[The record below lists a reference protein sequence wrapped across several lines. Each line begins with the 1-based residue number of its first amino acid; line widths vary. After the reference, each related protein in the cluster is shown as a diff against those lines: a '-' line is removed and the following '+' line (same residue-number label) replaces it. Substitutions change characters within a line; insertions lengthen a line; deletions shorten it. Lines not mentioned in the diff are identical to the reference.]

1 MINVLW
7 SDKLPTPLQKLSSS
21 FLDRHD
27 IQLYLKRDD
36 LMSGPA
42 HGNKFRKLKYH
53 LIKGRECNADQFIS
67 FGGAFSNHL
76 FALAAVGHE
85 LQLETLAFVRGELDA
100 ENPTIRQIR
109 SWGMK
114 LIPLD
119 RSTYR
124 RRFDKEL
131 LAGIAAEYPRGY
143 LIPEGGHHPL
153 AAKGVKELTDEVYL
167 QIDQSIQYW
176 VCPVGT
182 GSTATGIYQ
191 GLQSDEKL
199 LAISVLKGQNDQN
212 LWVEGTDPAP
222 ERLSDPRWQFRYC
235 GLGRFASRSVE
246 VETFIKQFHRE
257 HGILLDPI
265 YNGRVM
271 YYLYQLI
278 SEGYFKKGDTICMV
292 HTGGLQGLAGYNY
305 RYGTD
310 LPEYGFR

>member
-1 MINVLW
+1 MMNVLW
-7 SDKLPTPLQKLSSS
+7 SDKLPTPLEKLSSY
-21 FLDRHD
+21 FLDRHE
-27 IQLYLKRDD
+27 ICLYLKRDD
-36 LMSGPA
+36 LMGGPA
-42 HGNKFRKLKYH
+42 QGNKFRKLKYH
-53 LIKGRECNADQFIS
+53 LNQGRTSNVDQFIS

-85 LQLETLAFVRGELDA
+85 LQVKTLAFIRGEIDPLS
-100 ENPTIRQIR
+100 PTIKQICN
-109 SWGMK
+109 WGMH

-124 RRFDKEL
+124 SRFDKDFL
-131 LAGIAAEYPRGY
+131 DLIAAEYPNAY
-143 LIPEGGHHPL
+143 LIPEGGHHSL
-153 AAKGVKELTDEVYL
+153 AAKGIKELTDEVHH
-167 QIDQSIQYW
+167 QIDGSIQYW

-191 GLQSDEKL
+191 GLQGDEKL
-199 LAISVLKGQNDQN
+199 LAVSVLKGQNDQN
-212 LWVEGTDPAP
+212 IWVEGTDPAP
-222 ERLSDPRWQFRYC
+222 ERVADPRWQFHC
-235 GLGRFASRSVE
+235 GSLGRFASRSVD
-246 VETFIKQFHRE
+246 VEDFIRQFYGE

-278 SEGYFKKGDTICMV
+278 EAGYFKKGDTLCMV

-310 LPEYGFR
+310 LPEYCF

>member
-1 MINVLW
+1 MINVPW
-7 SDKLPTPLQKLSSS
+7 SDKLPTPLEKLSSP

-27 IQLYLKRDD
+27 IHLYMKRDD
-36 LMSGPA
+36 LMDGAA

-53 LIKGRECNADQFIS
+53 LIQGRASNMDQFIS

-76 FALAAVGHE
+76 FALAAIGHE
-85 LQLETLAFVRGELDA
+85 LHIKTLAFVRGEIDP
-100 ENPTIRQIR
+100 ESPTIRQIR
-109 SWGMK
+109 AWGMH

-124 RRFDKEL
+124 RRYEKDFLDL
-131 LAGIAAEYPRGY
+131 ISARYSNAY

-153 AAKGVKELTDEVYL
+153 AAKGVKELTDEVHQ
-167 QIDQSIQYW
+167 QIDDSIQYW

-182 GSTATGIYQ
+182 GSTVTGIYQ
-191 GLQSDEKL
+191 GLLGNQNL
-199 LAISVLKGQNDQN
+199 LAISVLKGQNDHN
-212 LWVEGTDPAP
+212 LWPAATDPAP
-222 ERLSDPRWQFRYC
+222 ERLADARWQFHYC
-235 GLGRFASRSVE
+235 GLGRFASRSVK
-246 VETFIKQFHRE
+246 VEDFIKHFYSE

-278 SEGYFKKGDTICMV
+278 ETGYFQKGSTLCMV

-310 LPEYGFR
+310 LPEYRF